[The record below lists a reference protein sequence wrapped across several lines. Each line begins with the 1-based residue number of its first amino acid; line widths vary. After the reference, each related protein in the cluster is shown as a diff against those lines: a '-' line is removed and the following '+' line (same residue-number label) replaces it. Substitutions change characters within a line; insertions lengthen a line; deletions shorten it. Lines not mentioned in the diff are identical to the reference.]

1 MDMGENDK
9 LDIEWNWRIDLNSRR
24 RNYGFFGV
32 VVAVFFGVMCS
43 ASSFASDSL
52 PATIERIKPGIVVV
66 GTFQRTRSP
75 RGLFL
80 GTGFAIGDGSLVVTN
95 AHVVAKQL
103 DEGHLESLAVFIRRG
118 GKDQMVQARQVATDP
133 EHDLAILKLSGNAR
147 LPPMRLGD
155 SSKVKEG
162 ELYAFTG
169 YPIGMVLGLFPVTHR
184 GIVSA
189 ITPMAIPVIQS
200 RQLNTKML
208 KRLRNPYDVFQ
219 LDATA
224 YPGNSGSPLYDP
236 ESGEVVGII
245 NKVFVKES
253 KEQVLSQ
260 PSGITYAIP
269 VVYLRQL
276 MGKVKGER

>member
-1 MDMGENDK
+1 MVIELKNGEMLLNKKHRNSEFIWMIMG
-9 LDIEWNWRIDLNSRR
+9 LLFGLSYPNW
-24 RNYGFFGV
+24 GV
-32 VVAVFFGVMCS
+32 
-43 ASSFASDSL
+43 ASDSL
-52 PATIERIKPGIVVV
+52 PATIERIKPGIAVV

-80 GTGFAIGDGSLVVTN
+80 GTGFAVGDGSLIVTN
-95 AHVVAKQL
+95 AHVVAKEL
-103 DEGHLESLAVFIRRG
+103 DEGHLESLAIFIRRD
-118 GKDQMVQARQVATDP
+118 GKDQMVQARQVAIDP

-155 SSKVKEG
+155 AGKVREG

-189 ITPMAIPVIQS
+189 ITPMAIPAIQS
-200 RQLNTKML
+200 KQLNTKML
-208 KRLRNPYDVFQ
+208 RRLRNPYNVFQ

-236 ESGEVVGII
+236 DSGEVVGII

-276 MGKVKGER
+276 LSKLGRQ

>member
-1 MDMGENDK
+1 M
-9 LDIEWNWRIDLNSRR
+9 NSRFR
-24 RNYGFFGV
+24 KYKLFGV
-32 VVAVFFGVMCS
+32 ALGILFGWLLSNSVP
-43 ASSFASDSL
+43 AADDL

-80 GTGFAIGDGSLVVTN
+80 GTGFAVSDGSLVATN
-95 AHVVAKQL
+95 AHVVAKEL

-118 GKDQMVQARQVATDP
+118 GKDQMVQASLIATAP
-133 EHDLAILKLSGNAR
+133 EYDLAILKLAGNAR
-147 LPPMRLGD
+147 LPPMKLGD
-155 SSKVKEG
+155 SAKVREG
-162 ELYAFTG
+162 ESYAFTG
-169 YPIGMVLGLFPVTHR
+169 YPIGMVLGLFPVTHK
-184 GIVSA
+184 GIISA
-189 ITPMAIPVIQS
+189 ITPMAIPAIQPK
-200 RQLNTKML
+200 QLNNKML
-208 KRLRNPYDVFQ
+208 KRLRNPYNVLQ

-224 YPGNSGSPLYDP
+224 YPGNSGSPLYHPD
-236 ESGEVVGII
+236 SGEVVGII

-276 MGKVKGER
+276 LSKVGK